1 MYDNRNRDPNPEIDD
16 PQGYVHDDYCGTPCP
31 WEALWPGHHPF
42 DHIDTHPLLEK
53 WAAQASSNLIYAV
66 LYNVHASSGV
76 ATGQINNLLQYW
88 LQPKFVA

>member
-16 PQGYVHDDYCGTPCP
+16 PQGYVHDDYCGTACSLGGPLARTP
-31 WEALWPGHHPF
+31 SL

-76 ATGQINNLLQYW
+76 ATGQINNVLQYW